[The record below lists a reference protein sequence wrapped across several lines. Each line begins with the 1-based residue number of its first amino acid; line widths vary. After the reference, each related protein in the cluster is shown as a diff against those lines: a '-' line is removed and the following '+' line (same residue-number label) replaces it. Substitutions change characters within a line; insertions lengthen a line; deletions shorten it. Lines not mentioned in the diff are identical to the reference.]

1 MATDSREELRRLQN
15 VILKLS
21 AEIGGKNQKL
31 EYFGEKLKEGSTA
44 LSEMKEQ
51 TDHLNQS
58 YKEEKIK
65 VKMTVLENQRLE
77 REIETQRREIEQQ
90 VKEIKKRDTQ
100 LDFKNKQILVLRML
114 QNAPQKVNTVQGR
127 DEGVE
132 NMSSRDMV
140 QLQIAA
146 NGLHQA
152 PQKVNTVQGRHEG
165 VQNMSSLDKVQV
177 RIDTNGLHNELGEEK
192 DHELNR
198 QKQTL
203 GDKEH
208 RSCHDVQE
216 AHKVS
221 IEVQNDTN
229 GLHNEEKDYELSQK
243 QTLVDKQ
250 HRSNHDP
257 QEARKVPI
265 EEIGEEDDEKSVE
278 ILDDWRIED
287 CDFSEEEE
295 CNSFEDTFPPI
306 PPPESSVD
314 PCNDMQTNSSDI
326 SSVLPVP
333 EDKKGDECGK
343 GDIQGGGGVET
354 VECNAFEDMFPPI
367 APPEPLVDPCSDM
380 PNNCLDFSFVL
391 PDPDCDM
398 TDMEWLSTFVDD
410 SMSAGDITMG
420 IDFSDNNKNDD
431 SATVLQNSS
440 SSCSGGMTMP
450 LSTDTVVLDL
460 YGASAHDQQFS
471 VNNPL
476 QI

>member
-21 AEIGGKNQKL
+21 AEIGGKNQKM
-31 EYFGEKLKEGSTA
+31 EYFGEKLKEGSTS
-44 LSEMKEQ
+44 LSELKKE
-51 TDHLNQS
+51 TDLLNQS

-132 NMSSRDMV
+132 NMSSWDMVQLQIAANGLHQAPQKVNTVQGRDEGVENMSSRDMV

-177 RIDTNGLHNELGEEK
+177 RIYTNGLHNGLEEK
-192 DHELNR
+192 DNELNR

-221 IEVQNDTN
+221 
-229 GLHNEEKDYELSQK
+229 
-243 QTLVDKQ
+243 
-250 HRSNHDP
+250 
-257 QEARKVPI
+257 I

-295 CNSFEDTFPPI
+295 CNSFEDTFPRI

-326 SSVLPVP
+326 SSVLPFP

-420 IDFSDNNKNDD
+420 IDFSDNNKKDD
-431 SATVLQNSS
+431 SATVLMNSS
-440 SSCSGGMTMP
+440 SSCSGGKTMA
-450 LSTDTVVLDL
+450 LSPVTAVLDL

-471 VNNPL
+471 VNDPL